1 MCVREGGRI
10 SVRTS
15 VRQGVRMSVSMSARE
30 EDSYDRETIARK
42 RDA

>member
-1 MCVREGGRI
+1 MREGGRI
-10 SVRTS
+10 SVRMS
-15 VRQGVRMSVSMSARE
+15 VREGVRMSVRMSARE